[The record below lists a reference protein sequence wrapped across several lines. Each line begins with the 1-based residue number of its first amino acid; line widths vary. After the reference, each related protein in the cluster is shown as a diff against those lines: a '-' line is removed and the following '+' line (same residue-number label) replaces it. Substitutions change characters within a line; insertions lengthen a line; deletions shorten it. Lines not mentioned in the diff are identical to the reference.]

1 VCDIEGYH
9 MPVVPLVSTEFIV
22 IMSRGL
28 LNFSLLS
35 TIIVNTE
42 D

>member
-1 VCDIEGYH
+1 